1 MYRVIDV
8 KMFVFIVNYVLLV
21 KRVNEYLI
29 YMNNGYNLLVY
40 IKVF

>member
-29 YMNNGYNLLVY
+29 YINNGYNLLVY